1 MLQAHCLNIHHVKGS
16 DTLVVDA
23 LQPVLCESLLFL
35 IVYKQDPGAEVEEEC
50 CLQVVYFIL
59 RICLNC
65 FVMVAVGT
73 PV

>member
-1 MLQAHCLNIHHVKGS
+1 MSQAHCLNIHHVKGS

-35 IVYKQDPGAEVEEEC
+35 IVYKQDPGAEVEG
-50 CLQVVYFIL
+50 CLQVVYSIL

-65 FVMVAVGT
+65 FIMVAVGT